1 MPETTRREF
10 IKEGGSLLIGF
21 SLCSHL
27 AAELLAEAAD
37 LPGSLSDHPA
47 LDSWLEVNADGSV
60 TLLSGKIE
68 MGQGIGTAL
77 AQIVGEELDLPVER
91 VRVVAG
97 DTSRTPD
104 EGGTGGSRS
113 VENSGSAL
121 RAAAAEARQFL
132 LELAAERLGLPLSQ
146 LEVHE
151 GEIRPRGR
159 SAPSLS
165 YGQLFGGRSF
175 QRVATGRVVPKDP
188 RDYRLVG
195 QSLPRVDLPDK
206 VAGRP
211 AYIQDLRLPD
221 MLHARVVRP
230 PNYWSRLE
238 SLQEA
243 PVKALP
249 GVVQIVRDGSF
260 LAVVAEREEQ
270 AIRASEVLR
279 ENARWKGEAPFDF
292 RDDFFSYYENLPFR
306 EMPVKSRGDT
316 AAGLEGSAR
325 VVESTFRRPY
335 QSHGS
340 PGPSCG
346 LAQMKDGFLTV
357 WTHSQNA
364 YDLRQE
370 LTYLLGMPKQKM
382 RVIHKDGPG
391 CYGHNGADD
400 AGADAALIASRVP
413 GPPIRVQW
421 SRRDEFQWAPFGKA
435 AVIRLKAGIGADGR
449 VRAWQGRII
458 SDTRNERPGGGGE
471 VICAWHLASP
481 IPKAATGFSQGPARN
496 GVPLYS
502 FPNLDVK
509 VHSVKGP
516 LRVSSLRS
524 LGAYANVF
532 AIESFM
538 DELAQA
544 AGVDPVRF
552 RLNQL
557 DDPRA
562 REVVQR
568 TARAVRWGK
577 KQKDGRGR
585 GLAFARYKNTGA
597 YVAVAAQVQV
607 EESTGRV
614 RVLRAVSAV
623 DAGLIINPDG
633 LRNQMEGGIIQSASW
648 TLQEEVKFGPE
659 GVRTRDWEDYPILRF
674 DEVPEVEVILV
685 NRPDQPAA
693 GVGEVAQGPA
703 AAAISNAICDATG
716 VRVYTLPF
724 TPRNVKRAL
733 AKSLQQSA

>member
-1 MPETTRREF
+1 MFEQTRREF
-10 IKEGGSLLIGF
+10 IKQSGSLLIGF
-21 SLCSHL
+21 SICSHL
-27 AAELLAEAAD
+27 PEELLAAGGD
-37 LPGSLSDHPA
+37 LPGSLSDHPL

-60 TLLSGKIE
+60 TIFSGKIE

-77 AQIVGEELDLPVER
+77 IQIVAEELDMRVER
-91 VRVVAG
+91 VRVMAG

-113 VENSGSAL
+113 VKNSGSAL
-121 RAAAAEARQFL
+121 RSAAAEARQFL
-132 LELAAERLGLPLSQ
+132 LQLAAEQLGLPLSQ
-146 LEVHE
+146 LEVDD
-151 GEIRPRGR
+151 GTIRPRGKKT
-159 SAPSLS
+159 PSLS
-165 YGQLFGGRSF
+165 YGRLFGGRRF
-175 QRVATGRVVPKDP
+175 QRVATGKASVKDF

-195 QSLPRVDLPDK
+195 KSVPRIDLPDK
-206 VAGRP
+206 VAGRS
-211 AYIQDLRLPD
+211 AYIQDMRLPK

-238 SLQEA
+238 SLREKSVLA
-243 PVKALP
+243 MR

-260 LAVVAEREEQ
+260 LAVVAKREEQ
-270 AIRASEVLR
+270 AVDASVVLR
-279 ENARWKGEAPFDF
+279 KNAQWNGEAQFDLSNG
-292 RDDFFSYYENLPFR
+292 FFPYYENLPFR
-306 EMPVKSRGDT
+306 EMPVKHWGNVASSF
-316 AAGLEGSAR
+316 EGSSR
-325 VVESTFRRPY
+325 VIESTFRRPY

-346 LAQMKDGFLTV
+346 IAQMKDGFLTV

-364 YDLRQE
+364 YDLRLE
-370 LTYLLGMPKQKM
+370 LTHLLGMPKEKM

-400 AGADAALIASRVP
+400 AGADAALIASRLP
-413 GPPIRVQW
+413 GFPIRVQW
-421 SRRDEFQWAPFGKA
+421 SRQEEFQWAPFGKA
-435 AVIRLKAGIGADGR
+435 AVIRLKAGIGSDGK

-481 IPKAATGFSQGPARN
+481 IPFVASIGNTLGPARN

-538 DELAQA
+538 DELAQVA
-544 AGVDPVRF
+544 EMDPVQF

-557 DDPRA
+557 EDPRA
-562 REVVQR
+562 REVIRRVA
-568 TARAVRWGK
+568 TASQWGK
-577 KQKDGRGR
+577 KKRVGLGW
-585 GLAFARYKNTGA
+585 GLAFACYNDTGA
-597 YVAVAAQVQV
+597 YTAMAAQVQV
-607 EESTGRV
+607 EKQTGRV
-614 RVLRAVSAV
+614 KVLRIISAV
-623 DAGLIINPDG
+623 DAGLVINPDG
-633 LRNQMEGGIIQSASW
+633 VRNQMEGGIIQSASW
-648 TLQEEVKFGPE
+648 TLKEEVKFGPE
-659 GVRTRDWEDYPILRF
+659 GVKTQDWEDYPILGF
-674 DEVPEVEVILV
+674 EEVPEVEIILV
-685 NRPDQPAA
+685 NRPDQPAV

-703 AAAISNAICDATG
+703 AAAISNAIYDAIG
-716 VRVYTLPF
+716 VRVYDLPF
-724 TPRNVKRAL
+724 TPINVKKAL
-733 AKSLQQSA
+733 ERTS